1 MKCVSGKVLAGLML
15 LVGTSVVPACDHNDS
30 SIFIQNVL
38 AQQAVTPGQECK
50 YTTDPTQLYISAGTL
65 DTLLRADYS
74 AVFLVGNQMVAE
86 ANPQTPTTET
96 STVRV
101 EGAEVRITNATGA
114 QLKRYTTPVGATLYP
129 AIGSTPQYTP
139 IGAIIV
145 DQATAAGAVGTQVV
159 THTKFFGHTL
169 GGRYIESDEFGFPV
183 TVCSGCLMPIGCVNT
198 ATTMGMMPSTTMPVP
213 CNIGQDDPLTC
224 MACFAVVSPASAC
237 IR

>member
-1 MKCVSGKVLAGLML
+1 ML
-15 LVGTSVVPACDHNDS
+15 LVGMSAIPACVHNDS
-30 SIFIQNVL
+30 SIFIQDVL
-38 AQQAVTPGQECK
+38 APQSVSSGEQCK
-50 YTTDPTQLYISAGTL
+50 YTTDPTQLYIPAGTL
-65 DTLLRADYS
+65 DTSLRADYS

-183 TVCSGCLMPIGCVNT
+183 SICSGCLLPVGCVNT
-198 ATTMGMMPSTTMPVP
+198 ATTTGMMPTTMQPVP
-213 CNIGQDDPLTC
+213 CNIGQDVPLSC
-224 MACFAVVSPASAC
+224 MTCFAVAPASAC